1 MNRSYLIATEV
12 PDWDRHSQPCAM
24 GAAVEFSGDKTN
36 WWNKMTFPTGPVAP
50 YWELTYPVT
59 NKALLSRWFSSSH
72 FGGIYTLTQLKPY
85 KLFLKCGSWKLKNM
99 AISRD
104 ILYPPSKKWRTSLWF
119 NQIRGVIA
127 AWWSAGTPQF
137 RFYLMKLPNHRAL
150 PYMKRKSSQPALF
163 QVQAA
168 SQ

>member
-24 GAAVEFSGDKTN
+24 GAALEFSG
-36 WWNKMTFPTGPVAP
+36 VVP

-59 NKALLSRWFSSSH
+59 NKALFESMIFLFP

-104 ILYPPSKKWRTSLWF
+104 ILYPPSQKWRTSLWF